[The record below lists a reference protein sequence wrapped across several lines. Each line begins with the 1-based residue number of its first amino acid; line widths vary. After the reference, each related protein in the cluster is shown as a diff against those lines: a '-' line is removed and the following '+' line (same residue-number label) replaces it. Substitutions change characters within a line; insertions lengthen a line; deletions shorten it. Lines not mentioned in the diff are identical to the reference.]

1 MIKIE
6 NGLVAVKDLKAH
18 PLNEK
23 LYPFKEHKNTIEVL
37 SEKLYN
43 EFKATKIPNHTPLD
57 VCPETGTV
65 NSGHFRWYASQEM
78 KDDKGNIIKATHLK
92 AVPGRVFN
100 SDYVEYD
107 EMKFLEKFNKDGK
120 RDEYKIT
127 TLVHNYIQQNKAFEK
142 KNGREFN
149 AKERNI
155 FAVESRIDKDKFRKI
170 IILNSDFP
178 HLYKDFIDEKITI
191 GKAWRKAGKQKPSKK
206 YNPDRHN
213 FFDTLNKYPKIPLVL
228 TTKGREL
235 IKEFKN
241 LGNGII
247 FDDDMGWETNQIT
260 QPLSNIWMSA
270 AVYAFNSVKQSD
282 LKCVTPRKR
291 QGYADIHFENLTK
304 KFSDEYLSERIEV
317 KVGAWLGNASSTIV
331 YGGMGSVN
339 VTPHEYIIGIHN
351 QQLNKHFLMIT
362 TLDKDDWKTDGKD
375 SNATMSLSSWFKRY
389 HNQKDKYKVLLG
401 DIYKGNKSVEV
412 EFKSL

>member
-1 MIKIE
+1 VINFE
-6 NGLVAVKDLKAH
+6 NGLVDVKDLKAH

-23 LYPFKEHKNTIEVL
+23 LYPFKEHKNTIDLL
-37 SEKLYN
+37 SKKLYT
-43 EFKATKIPNHTPLD
+43 EYKATGIPNHTPLD

-65 NSGHFRWYASQEM
+65 NSGHFRWYSSQDM
-78 KDDKGNIIKATHLK
+78 KDEKGNKVEITKLK

-100 SDYVEYD
+100 PDYVEYD

-120 RDEYKIT
+120 RDEYEIT
-127 TLVHNYIQQNKAFEK
+127 TLVHNYNQQNKAFEK
-142 KNGREFN
+142 KYGREFN
-149 AKERNI
+149 NKERNQFATDSRFDKTKFKNII
-155 FAVESRIDKDKFRKI
+155 F
-170 IILNSDFP
+170 LNANHPSI
-178 HLYKDFIDEKITI
+178 YKQFIDGKITLPKAMRLS
-191 GKAWRKAGKQKPSKK
+191 GKVKPTKK

-213 FFDTLNKYPKIPLVL
+213 FFDTLNKYPKIGLVM
-228 TTKGREL
+228 TTKGKQL
-235 IKEFKN
+235 INEFRN

-260 QPLSNIWMSA
+260 SPLSNIWMSA
-270 AVYAFNSVKQSD
+270 AVYAFNSVKQPD

-304 KFSDEYLSERIEV
+304 KFSEDYLSERIEV
-317 KVGAWLGNASSTIV
+317 KVGAWQGNASSTVV

-351 QQLNKHFLMIT
+351 DELKKHFLMIT

-375 SNATMSLSSWFKRY
+375 SNATMSLSSWFRRY
-389 HNQKDKYKVLLG
+389 YDQKDKYRILLG
-401 DIYKGNKSVEV
+401 DIFKGNKSVEV
-412 EFKSL
+412 QWG